1 MTQFELHQGDCLEVM
16 KTLPDNSVDS
26 IVTDPPY
33 GISFMGKKWDYD
45 VPGVDVWAEALR
57 LLKPGGHILVAC
69 GTRTQHRMVVNI
81 EDAGFEIRDTVA
93 WIYGSGFPKSLDV
106 SKAIDKMHGADRE
119 IIETRRKMHIG
130 GRNGHEAWRRPSH
143 YESDGS
149 PKMTQDITAPSTDE
163 AKQWNGWGTA
173 LKPAM
178 ELWTLARKPLEG
190 TVATNVLKHG
200 TGGLHIDGCRVPT
213 NDIITNH
220 SRGSES
226 AVSKGK
232 YGDSTAQDTHQTNG
246 QALGRFPA
254 NVIHDG
260 SDEVLARFP
269 ETTSGGGNKANI
281 QPKARES
288 QVLSTIDGGDWDA
301 NTGSAS
307 RFFYCAKASKSDRNG
322 GLDGFPVDRPDSRT
336 AIGMGTFE
344 EKGVQPQQNHHPTVK
359 PTALMQYLCR
369 LITPPGGTVLDPYT
383 GSGSTGKA
391 AMFEG
396 FRFIGIERELEYVEI
411 ATARIEA
418 ARTREPLFLEADSQ
432 KTQGGLF

>member
-16 KTLPDNSVDS
+16 KMLPDNSVDS
-26 IVTDPPY
+26 CVTDPPY
-33 GISFMGKKWDYD
+33 ELGFMGKAWDKSGIAYN
-45 VPGVDVWAEALR
+45 VELWREVYRV
-57 LLKPGGHILVAC
+57 LKPGAYLLAFG
-69 GTRTQHRMVVNI
+69 GSRTYHRMACAI
-81 EDAGFEIRDTVA
+81 EDAGFEIRDQIQ

-106 SKAIDKMHGADRE
+106 SKAMEKAAGVQPVS
-119 IIETRRKMHIG
+119 TRPATLGMA
-130 GRNGHEAWRRPSH
+130 NNP
-143 YESDGS
+143 
-149 PKMTQDITAPSTDE
+149 
-163 AKQWNGWGTA
+163 QWNTLNNQLVMPPLQTDDAKTWDGWGTA
-173 LKPAM
+173 LKPAHEPICM
-178 ELWTLARKPLEG
+178 ARKPLEKG
-190 TVATNVLKHG
+190 LTVAQNVLKWG
-200 TGGLHIDGCRVPT
+200 TGAINIDGCRVEFASDADKETAHNNALGPVE
-213 NDIITNH
+213 
-220 SRGSES
+220 R
-226 AVSKGK
+226 SKTTKAIYEGGK
-232 YGDSTAQDTHQTNG
+232 QNGGFADTHSPT
-246 QALGRFPA
+246 GRFPA